1 MSKKKIHYGVRLR
14 ADQLRYLEEVQN
26 PSEWV
31 RKAID
36 EKRKR
41 EDKRKGESK

>member
-1 MSKKKIHYGVRLR
+1 MSEKKLHYGVRLR
-14 ADQLRYLEEVQN
+14 RDQLRYLEEVEN

-41 EDKRKGESK
+41 EERGKAKSK